1 MLITFESNFK
11 LYYNIIQITLDK
23 PNNLFLLLKTYI
35 IFYLFAYKK
44 PFLLFTNKIHNKFYI
59 LMKNKVICVKSKI
72 LIFNFNFLY
81 FSFDIYNI
89 SPILKIGNITENTIN
104 PIIIPIKII
113 ESGSNI
119 FKIHFIFSLTF
130 S

>member
-23 PNNLFLLLKTYI
+23 ANNLFLLLKTYI

>member
-59 LMKNKVICVKSKI
+59 LIKNKVICVKSKI

>member
-44 PFLLFTNKIHNKFYI
+44 PFFLFTNKIHNKFYI
-59 LMKNKVICVKSKI
+59 LIKNKVICVKSKI

-104 PIIIPIKII
+104 PIIIPIEII